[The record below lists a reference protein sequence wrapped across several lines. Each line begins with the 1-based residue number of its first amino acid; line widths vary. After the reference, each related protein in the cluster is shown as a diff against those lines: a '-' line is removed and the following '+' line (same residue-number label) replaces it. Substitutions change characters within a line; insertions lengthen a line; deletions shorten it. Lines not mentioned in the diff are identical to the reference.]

1 MMNHLCLLL
10 FLLVLGV
17 QNITV
22 DAMADE
28 VMEIVNPKDY
38 QGCLQLAHQTFTNE
52 VADTPKKM
60 QKGLMFRQSL
70 PENASMLFIFPQS
83 QQANFWMKNTLIPLD
98 MLFFDENR
106 VLREIKNDIPPCI
119 TEECPIYQS
128 ISDNIRFVLEVSAG
142 TVRRLN
148 LHPGEKFNACP

>member
-1 MMNHLCLLL
+1 MNHLCLLL
-10 FLLVLGV
+10 FLLALGV

-22 DAMADE
+22 GAMADE
-28 VMEIVNPKDY
+28 VIETINPKDY
-38 QGCLQLAHQTFTNE
+38 QGCLQLAQQTFANE
-52 VADTPKKM
+52 VADTPEKM

-70 PENASMLFIFPQS
+70 SKNASMLFIFPQP

-106 VLREIKNDIPPCI
+106 ELREIKRDIPPCT
-119 TEECPIYQS
+119 TEDCPIYQS

-142 TVRRLN
+142 TAKRLN
-148 LHPGEKFNACP
+148 LHLREKFNVCP